1 MFTVLRD
8 RNYALLW
15 LSSLISTLG
24 DWLLQVAL
32 PLTVLSISGSALATG
47 LTLLSA
53 TLPLVLFAPLAGV
66 LADRLDR
73 RRLMIACDLIRA
85 ALLPG
90 LLLVHD
96 PGQLWIVYVVTFLL
110 SLARQLFDPASRAL
124 LPQLLD
130 GARLVRAGAL
140 LSVAGDAVRLVG
152 PALGGLLYATS
163 GLQLLVWLDVLS
175 FLLSALLIAGVRR
188 SDVRVA
194 VSTRQEGGDWRPGW
208 RRVWRSPTLRVLLL
222 ADVLS
227 SVKEGTY
234 NVLGVVF
241 VVEVLHAGAT
251 GRGWISSAQAL
262 GGILGGLLVGHFG
275 ARWKA
280 RWPVGLGL
288 IGNGVCLLALF
299 LLQSYP
305 AALALSAL
313 CGLPV
318 MAAGVMWTATVQR
331 SAPPRLLGRVF
342 GVFGVVGG
350 LSLLLSQGV
359 ASALGDRVSV
369 VLLLS
374 VGAGFELLAGV
385 LVLTALRPRPKG
397 GHRSDRARHR

>member
-1 MFTVLRD
+1 MLRD

-24 DWLLQVAL
+24 DWLLLVAL
-32 PLTVLSISGSALATG
+32 PLSVLALSRSALATG

-73 RRLMIACDLIRA
+73 RRLMIVCDLTRA

-96 PGQLWIVYVVTFLL
+96 ARQLWIVYAVTFLMA
-110 SLARQLFDPASRAL
+110 LARQLFDPASRAL

-130 GARLVRAGAL
+130 EARLVRAGAL

-152 PALGGLLYATS
+152 PALGGLLYAAS
-163 GLQLLVWLDVLS
+163 GLQLVIWLDVLS
-175 FLLSALLIAGVRR
+175 FLASALLIAGVRG
-188 SDVRVA
+188 SPVRAA
-194 VSTRQEGGDWRPGW
+194 VPTRQGGGDWRLGW

-227 SVKEGTY
+227 GVKEGSY

-251 GRGWISSAQAL
+251 GRGLIGSAQAL
-262 GGILGGLLVGHFG
+262 GGLLGGLLVGHFG

-288 IGNGVCLLALF
+288 IGNGACLLALF

-318 MAAGVMWTATVQR
+318 MAAGVMMTATVQR

-342 GVFGVVGG
+342 GVFGAVGG
-350 LSLLLSQGV
+350 FSLLLSQGA
-359 ASALGDRVSV
+359 ASALGDHVSV
-369 VLLLS
+369 VRLLS

-385 LVLTALRPRPKG
+385 LVLVALRPRPQG
-397 GHRSDRARHR
+397 GRGTVRS

>member
-1 MFTVLRD
+1 MFTVLRN

-24 DWLLQVAL
+24 DWLLLVAL
-32 PLTVLSISGSALATG
+32 PLFVLALSGSALATG

-66 LADRLDR
+66 IADRVDR
-73 RRLMIACDLIRA
+73 RRLMIMCDLIRA
-85 ALLPG
+85 ALLPA

-96 PGQLWIVYVVTFLL
+96 LRQLWIIYTVTFLL
-110 SLARQLFDPASRAL
+110 ALARQLFDPASRAL
-124 LPQLLD
+124 LPHLLD
-130 GARLVRAGAL
+130 GAVLVRAGAL

-152 PALGGLLYATS
+152 PALGGVLYAAN
-163 GLQLLVWLDVLS
+163 GLGLVVWLNVLS
-175 FLLSALLIAGVRR
+175 FLLSAVLIAGVRLP
-188 SDVRVA
+188 A
-194 VSTRQEGGDWRPGW
+194 AQPALSTRGDGGDWRLGW

-222 ADVLS
+222 ADLLS

-234 NVLGVVF
+234 TVLGVVF
-241 VVEVLHAGAT
+241 VVDVLHAGAT
-251 GRGWISSAQAL
+251 GRGLIGSAQAL
-262 GGILGGLLVGHFG
+262 GGILGGLLIGHFG

-288 IGNGVCLLALF
+288 IGNGACLLTLF

-318 MAAGVMWTATVQR
+318 MAAGVMWTATVQN

-342 GVFGVVGG
+342 GVFGTLGG

-385 LVLTALRPRPKG
+385 LVLVALRPR
-397 GHRSDRARHR
+397 RRADLEPSRVD